1 MNEINV
7 AKDWNLMVS
16 WILKHIPSMIRY
28 SLRNYAHAVDY
39 DYDPKPSSTNRSTLL
54 KKLDLSFALFA

>member
-1 MNEINV
+1 
-7 AKDWNLMVS
+7 
-16 WILKHIPSMIRY
+16 MIRY